1 MNLFKAVILG
11 MSFCASLSVSVCA
24 NGTALDNGQV
34 TTVIVNKSIEIDQ
47 TLFFKNNLYIATES
61 LQGSSVDSDT
71 VSRLVKVKKNNGKLK
86 TLVDD
91 IPGRINKVLR
101 KQANT
106 LVASSTLTSGD
117 SESDDLLQLDIANG
131 IVTTLASFDVIHDFA
146 KNKSGYLLIENSPDD
161 NEAASQADAILRAG
175 RIDGR
180 QMLLQLDFNGQ
191 TVTELVLNDDYD
203 HIYSVFGLK
212 TNIIFEKSLL
222 QTSCNDDESDEAEES
237 CLEAKLSHDLDLLVP
252 GLNGED
258 STITN
263 AFNGDFLNSS
273 LSNQEDSV
281 LLDAKVIK
289 KKLYFLRNQT
299 TILDPLVDLYR
310 INFRGKDKIIAE
322 DLDTNTVDFHLSS
335 DLLYTLVHES
345 DQTVLKEYDLD
356 NGTSSS
362 ETVLSMTN
370 NLDEDAKPIEIISSK
385 NNKIV
390 LLKYSAKDISLGT
403 SNNPELQVLIYDLSN
418 SSLATIGDSEA
429 GF

>member
-1 MNLFKAVILG
+1 MNLFKTVILG
-11 MSFCASLSVSVCA
+11 MSFCASLGISVCA
-24 NGTALDNGQV
+24 NGTALNNGQV
-34 TTVIVNKSIEIDQ
+34 TTVVVSKSIDIDQ

-61 LQGSSVDSDT
+61 LQGVSADSDT

-91 IPGRINKVLR
+91 IPGRINKALR
-101 KQANT
+101 KQSNT

-131 IVTTLASFDVIHDFA
+131 TVTTLASFGTIHDFA
-146 KNKSGYLLIENSPDD
+146 KNKSGYLLIENSPND
-161 NEAASQADAILRAG
+161 NEAASKAAAILRAG

-191 TVTELVLNDDYD
+191 TTSELVLNDDYD
-203 HIYSVFGLK
+203 HMYSVFGLK
-212 TNIIFEKSLL
+212 ANIIFEKSLL
-222 QTSCNDDESDEAEES
+222 QTSCDEEESEEATES
-237 CLEAKLSHDLDLLVP
+237 CLEEKLSHDLELLVP
-252 GLNGED
+252 GTNGQD

-310 INFRGKDKIIAE
+310 VNFRGRNKIIAQ

-335 DLLYTLVHES
+335 DLLYTLVNES
-345 DQTVLKEYDLD
+345 DQTLLKEYDLD

-362 ETVLSMTN
+362 ETVLTMTN
-370 NLDEDAKPIEIISSK
+370 DLDEDAKPLEIISSK

-390 LLKYSAKDISLGT
+390 LLKYSAKDISLGA
-403 SNNPELQVLIYDLSN
+403 SNNPDLQILIYDLSN
-418 SSLATIGDSEA
+418 SSLTTVGDSEDI
-429 GF
+429 F